1 MENMR
6 TLCKEIGN
14 NYGKYFEEN
23 NRLCIDNGEKIFRY
37 DTEKELLV
45 DWVDTLIEETLADGF
60 NWNNEIEFI
69 VLNYNH
75 KIKGVRVYN
84 GKNKT
89 TYMAT
94 IDIPKENGK
103 TKQLSCGS
111 FSTIIEAIKTR
122 KEAEKNRDR
131 GENIMKYVCK
141 NDFKINGILVGNKGD
156 VLEITNAIPRENENE
171 TLEDV
176 VGYCDILNT
185 TKNRFFEATWLNV
198 EENED
203 VISRV

>member
-37 DTEKELLV
+37 STEKELLL
-45 DWVDTLIEETLADGF
+45 DWVDTLIEESLADGF
-60 NWNNEIEFI
+60 NWTKEIELI

-75 KIKGVRVYN
+75 KVKGVRVYN

-94 IDIPKENGK
+94 IDIPKESGK

-111 FSTIIEAIKTR
+111 FPTIIEAIKAR
-122 KEAEKNRDR
+122 KEAETNR
-131 GENIMKYVCK
+131 
-141 NDFKINGILVGNKGD
+141 
-156 VLEITNAIPRENENE
+156 
-171 TLEDV
+171 
-176 VGYCDILNT
+176 
-185 TKNRFFEATWLNV
+185 
-198 EENED
+198 
-203 VISRV
+203 